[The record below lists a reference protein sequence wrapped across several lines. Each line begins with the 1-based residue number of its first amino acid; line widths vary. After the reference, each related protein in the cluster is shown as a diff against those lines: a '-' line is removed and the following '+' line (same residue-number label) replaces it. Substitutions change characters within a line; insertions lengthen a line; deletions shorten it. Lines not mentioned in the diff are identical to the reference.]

1 MPTIEIA
8 SVNSTGLSLNQD
20 EFVVAI
26 VVENKL
32 ESHRGLFY
40 DFLLKQNGTIIH
52 IGNPDLR
59 FNKNGGYFAGQIID
73 WDFDDPDFDNKRE
86 VLISNED
93 NSYANQ
99 DFNFQFRLEYKVDIN
114 RILKSAIDSSPEKKI
129 YFLTDYQFG
138 PKNGSFKT
146 LENIRSLWEVHDNE
160 GLTWNTL
167 YELKEKK

>member
-8 SVNSTGLSLNQD
+8 SINSTGLDLNQD
-20 EFVVAI
+20 DYEIAI
-26 VVENKL
+26 IEENKL

-52 IGNPDLR
+52 LGNPD
-59 FNKNGGYFAGQIID
+59 FKTDKDGGYFAGQIID
-73 WDFDDPDFDNKRE
+73 WDFDDPDIDKKRKG
-86 VLISNED
+86 LKSNED

-99 DFNFQFRLEYKVDIN
+99 DFNFQFRLEYKDEIN
-114 RILKSAIDSSPEKKI
+114 RILKSAFDSSPENKI

-138 PKNGSFKT
+138 PENGSFKV
-146 LENIRSLWEVHDNE
+146 LENLKSLWDVHDIE